1 MKQTL
6 YHRQHILLILH
17 KRLNQRIGMI
27 KRCFSNLNQHNVE
40 LLYKTMIRSVL
51 EYRSSTWSP
60 YYKKDKILLEIVQ
73 NRCLRLSKD
82 KITLPTLENRRIL
95 YDLCEVFKY
104 LKGYYK
110 TGSGMFS
117 YATRRL
123 GGHQLKLL
131 RPAARSIPK
140 YNFLSV
146 RAVRYWNSLPEN
158 TIETPS
164 LTTFKRKLSTQ
175 ILDDQKGNNNLI
187 TN

>member
-1 MKQTL
+1 
-6 YHRQHILLILH
+6 
-17 KRLNQRIGMI
+17 MI

-146 RAVRYWNSLPEN
+146 QSSEVLEFLAREYNWN
-158 TIETPS
+158 TF
-164 LTTFKRKLSTQ
+164 TFKRKLSTL